1 MDSGLRPIV
10 SGTKTPDDEAMEWRH
25 RLLELLARGA
35 RTQSGERFDP
45 ELVIRLHDR
54 IAADSELS
62 ARLDRLDKHEFRSEF
77 LVLYEGEADRDS

>member
-10 SGTKTPDDEAMEWRH
+10 SGKRTPDVETMEWRH

-45 ELVIRLHDR
+45 ELIIRLHDR

-62 ARLDRLDKHEFRSEF
+62 ARLGRLDKHAFHSEF